1 MQQISLNV
9 IAIAIFVM
17 TISTLLGP
25 ILNISPAIPAVATFG
40 IMGLVTIDTLSWNN
54 KGATLFLDLFVTSE
68 QRQRVTYHEAG
79 HFLTA
84 YFLGIPITEYSLTAW
99 EAFKQGHYGQGGV
112 VFDSEAAI
120 SQTLEK
126 KKKELPLILDRLCT
140 VLMAGIAA
148 EKLVYEK
155 AEGGREDCQQLRTV
169 LNVAGLPS
177 SVYSQKE
184 RWGQLQA
191 TSLLERHQQAF
202 EALVIAMAERKS
214 VAECCQIIQENC

>member
-1 MQQISLNV
+1 MQQTSLNI

-25 ILNISPAIPAVATFG
+25 IFNISPAIPAVTTFG
-40 IMGLVTIDTLSWNN
+40 IMGLATIDTLSWNN

-68 QRQRVTYHEAG
+68 QRQRVIYHEAG

-120 SQTLEK
+120 SQTLDK
-126 KKKELPLILDRLCT
+126 TNLPLTLDRLST
-140 VLMAGIAA
+140 VWMAGIAA
-148 EKLVYEK
+148 EKLVYDK
-155 AEGGREDCQQLRTV
+155 AKGGNEDCQQLRMA
-169 LNVAGLPS
+169 LNMAGLPT
-177 SVYSQKE
+177 SVYGQKE

-191 TSLLERHQQAF
+191 TSLLQRHQQAF
-202 EALVIAMAERKS
+202 EALVIAMTERKS

>member
-1 MQQISLNV
+1 MQQTSLNI

-17 TISTLLGP
+17 TISTILGP
-25 ILNISPAIPAVATFG
+25 ILNISPTIPAVTTFG
-40 IMGLVTIDTLSWNN
+40 IMGLATIDTLSWNN

-68 QRQRVTYHEAG
+68 QRQRVLYHEAG

-84 YFLGIPITEYSLTAW
+84 YFLGIPVTEYSLTAW

-112 VFDSEAAI
+112 VFDSEEAI
-120 SQTLEK
+120 SKTLSK
-126 KKKELPLILDRLCT
+126 KDLPLTLDRLCT
-140 VLMAGIAA
+140 VWMAGIAA
-148 EKLVYEK
+148 EKLVYDK
-155 AEGGREDCQQLRTV
+155 AEGGSEDCQQLRIA
-169 LNVAGLPS
+169 LNMAGLPT
-177 SVYSQKE
+177 SVYGQKE

-202 EALVIAMAERKS
+202 ESLVIAMEARKS

>member
-1 MQQISLNV
+1 MQQTSLNI

-17 TISTLLGP
+17 TISTILGP
-25 ILNISPAIPAVATFG
+25 ILNISPTIPAVTTFG
-40 IMGLVTIDTLSWNN
+40 IMGLATIDTLSWNN

-68 QRQRVTYHEAG
+68 QRQRVLYHEAG

-84 YFLGIPITEYSLTAW
+84 YFLGIPVTEYSLTAW

-112 VFDSEAAI
+112 VFDPEAAI
-120 SQTLEK
+120 SKTLDK
-126 KKKELPLILDRLCT
+126 KDLPLTLDRLCT
-140 VLMAGIAA
+140 VWMAGIAA
-148 EKLVYEK
+148 EKLVYDK
-155 AEGGREDCQQLRTV
+155 AEGGSEDCQQLRIA
-169 LNVAGLPS
+169 LNMAGLPT
-177 SVYSQKE
+177 SVYGQKE

-202 EALVIAMAERKS
+202 ESLVIAMEARKS